1 MPQPK
6 AKKGKKKKEEPATAE
21 PDSPKK
27 AKSKKKKGKASDL
40 PPPVVWTTGADLS
53 IKDAMSTADCWN
65 SFNQIQQ
72 KLSQGCL
79 TTATFNAKTSTFDR
93 LNPCFEKS
101 PILP

>member
-6 AKKGKKKKEEPATAE
+6 AKKGKKKKEEPATADS
-21 PDSPKK
+21 DSPKK